1 MHPDREP
8 AVMLVSLDAVKAVAH
23 MRPAGYVDAVLGS
36 GVLGIEPDVGEVV
49 DIPDAAYWDL
59 VRTYSPGEFSGR
71 LALHACGPGCQ
82 LKRSLAWWGIKDDGS
97 CGCSD
102 YAAMLDAWGPDECWR
117 RLEEIVEHL
126 REAAGKKGLPFIATA
141 ARILVARAIEAARK
155 EVAHATAQG
164 EEGTWTNLVRP
175 G

>member
-1 MHPDREP
+1 
-8 AVMLVSLDAVKAVAH
+8 MLVSLDAVKAVAH
-23 MRPAGYVDAVLGS
+23 MRPAGYVEAILGS
-36 GVLGIEPDVGEVV
+36 GLWRFEPGVGDVI
-49 DIPDAAYWDL
+49 DIPDADYWDL

-117 RLEEIVEHL
+117 RIEDIVEHL
-126 REAAGKKGLPFIATA
+126 REAAEKKSLPFIATA

-155 EVAHATAQG
+155 EVAHGSAQG

>member
-1 MHPDREP
+1 
-8 AVMLVSLDAVKAVAH
+8 MLVSLDAVKAVAH
-23 MRPAGYVDAVLGS
+23 MRPAGYVEAILGS
-36 GVLGIEPDVGEVV
+36 GFWRFDPDVGDVV
-49 DIPDAAYWDL
+49 DIPDAVYWDL

-102 YAAMLDAWGPDECWR
+102 YAALLDAWGPDECWG

-126 REAAGKKGLPFIATA
+126 REAAAAKGLPFIATA

-155 EVAHATAQG
+155 ETAHAAQAQADDLAG
-164 EEGTWTNLVRP
+164 AGTGRGQPV
-175 G
+175 